1 MSITKTLV
9 IMSFLSSLFGAT
21 AQDTSAIKIL
31 STTEFKQGIS
41 KDSVQL
47 VDVRT
52 ALEFQSGH
60 IKGALNIDFLKSNQF
75 LEDVHKL
82 DKEIPIYLYCRS
94 GGRSN
99 KAARQLISL
108 GFKEIYDLQ
117 GGYLGW
123 K

>member
-1 MSITKTLV
+1 
-9 IMSFLSSLFGAT
+9 MSFLSSLFGAT

-82 DKEIPIYLYCRS
+82 DKEIPLYLYCRS

>member
-1 MSITKTLV
+1 
-9 IMSFLSSLFGAT
+9 
-21 AQDTSAIKIL
+21 
-31 STTEFKQGIS
+31 
-41 KDSVQL
+41 
-47 VDVRT
+47 
-52 ALEFQSGH
+52 
-60 IKGALNIDFLKSNQF
+60 
-75 LEDVHKL
+75 L